1 MNDEF
6 DDLMG
11 LGDEKPAPAEPKI
24 KGGSRTKKEAE
35 PVKEARRTIII
46 DEVEGQPNY
55 EVVGVNGVVYQIQR
69 GIETSVPESVVG
81 VLRNAIATK
90 YVKVRRADGLEDLQK
105 RNLSSIPWRLVG

>member
-6 DDLMG
+6 DDI
-11 LGDEKPAPAEPKI
+11 LGMNDETPSGAGPSRSKVESVPEEEP
-24 KGGSRTKKEAE
+24 
-35 PVKEARRTIII
+35 RRKIII

-69 GIETSVPESVVG
+69 GIETPVPNSVVE

-90 YVKVRRADGLEDLQK
+90 YVKVKRADGLEDLQK

>member
-6 DDLMG
+6 FGELT
-11 LGDEKPAPAEPKI
+11 GDTGDGP
-24 KGGSRTKKEAE
+24 SRTHRESVPEEE
-35 PVKEARRTIII
+35 PRRKIII

-69 GIETSVPESVVG
+69 GLETLVPASVVE

-90 YVKVRRADGLEDLQK
+90 YVKVKRADGFEDLQK

>member
-1 MNDEF
+1 MNDDF
-6 DDLMG
+6 DVV
-11 LGDEKPAPAEPKI
+11 LGDDTPAE
-24 KGGSRTKKEAE
+24 KGPSRTKREAKPKAE
-35 PVKEARRTIII
+35 KRLKIII

-69 GIETSVPESVVG
+69 GIETLVPESVVH

-90 YVKVRRADGLEDLQK
+90 YVKVRRADGFEDLQK

>member
-11 LGDEKPAPAEPKI
+11 GDTEQPTGVPAKAGP
-24 KGGSRTKKEAE
+24 SRTKKESTPKAE
-35 PVKEARRTIII
+35 KRRTIII

-69 GIETSVPESVVG
+69 GLETSVPESVVH

-90 YVKVRRADGLEDLQK
+90 YVKVRRPDGFEDLQK